1 MTEYYKV
8 ILDCWR
14 REIQNEGIQP
24 LPDGFYSS
32 MSQYSQQLKEQVKTV
47 DKETLKGKII
57 EKEREHVE
65 KMLNDLNRLRLR
77 KLIVSELDGVAVDHL
92 NLTLEEKKLQVELR
106 RLQSSHTQSIRQ
118 ILLGKDIHEDT
129 GLVAVEP
136 PAIRAVTKIGDSH
149 TEKTQLTLKVVR
161 FLQPLPA
168 IMGVDMK
175 TYGPFKAEDVAS
187 LPAQNAE
194 NLIRKGIAKMV
205 ETEP

>member
-8 ILDCWR
+8 IFDSWR
-14 REIQNEGIQP
+14 RERQNEDIQP

-32 MSQYSQQLKEQVKTV
+32 MSHYSQQLKEQVKTA
-47 DKETLKGKII
+47 DKDSLKGKII

-65 KMLNDLNRLRLR
+65 IMLGELNKLRLG
-77 KLIVSELDGVAVDHL
+77 KLITAELEGVPVDPM
-92 NLTLEEKKLQVELR
+92 NLTLEEKKFQVELR
-106 RLQSSHTQSIRQ
+106 RLMSAHTQTIRQ
-118 ILLGKDIHEDT
+118 ILQGKDIREQEIQT
-129 GLVAVEP
+129 TQPSPVRMPTRSSESQLEKEP
-136 PAIRAVTKIGDSH
+136 PTIKI
-149 TEKTQLTLKVVR
+149 VR